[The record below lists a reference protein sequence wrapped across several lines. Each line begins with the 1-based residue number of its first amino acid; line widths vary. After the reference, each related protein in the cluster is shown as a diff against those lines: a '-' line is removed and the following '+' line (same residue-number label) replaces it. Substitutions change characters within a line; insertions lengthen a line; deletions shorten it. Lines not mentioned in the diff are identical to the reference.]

1 MQDRSDESLC
11 LAYGGHFP
19 VVAASAWVAPGAVL
33 TGECS
38 VGEHATILFNCVLR
52 GDINRVEIGAGSN
65 IQDLTLCHVADE
77 WPCIVGREVT
87 VGHCALLHGC
97 VVEDGCLI
105 GMGARLLNGC
115 RIGRGSVIAAGAV
128 VTEGMQVPPGSFVA
142 GLPAAVKGPVTERM
156 LERLGAL
163 EAISISGNLPP
174 DPADGDKAVTT
185 TDFRIGFKEL
195 DGLPGV
201 PFARKYRRVAEA
213 YRGGRP
219 FRPEAG
225 QL

>member
-1 MQDRSDESLC
+1 MSALPAP
-11 LAYGGHFP
+11 LLLPYGATAPDVHP
-19 VVAASAWVAPGAVL
+19 TAWLAPGVVL
-33 TGECS
+33 TGET
-38 VGEHATILFNCVLR
+38 VIGPEATVLFNCVLR

-65 IQDLTLCHVADE
+65 IQDLSMCHVADE
-77 WPCIVGREVT
+77 WPCLIGREVT

-115 RIGRGSVIAAGAV
+115 RIGRGSIVAAGAV
-128 VTEGMQVPPGSFVA
+128 VPEGLQVPPGSFVA
-142 GLPAAVKGPVTERM
+142 GLPAVVKGPVTERM
-156 LERLGAL
+156 LEKLGAL
-163 EAISISGNLPP
+163 EAIAQDENVPEDLH
-174 DPADGDKAVTT
+174 
-185 TDFRIGFKEL
+185 
-195 DGLPGV
+195 GLPGV

-213 YRGGRP
+213 YRAGRP

>member
-1 MQDRSDESLC
+1 MPDDAL
-11 LAYGGHFP
+11 LLPYGP
-19 VVAASAWVAPGAVL
+19 VVPQVHPSAWLASGAVL
-33 TGECS
+33 TGEC
-38 VGEHATILFNCVLR
+38 VIGPDATILFNCVLR

-65 IQDLTLCHVADE
+65 IQDLTMCHVADE

-115 RIGRGSVIAAGAV
+115 RIGRGSIVAAGSV
-128 VTEGMQVPPGSFVA
+128 VPEGTRVPPGSFVA
-142 GLPAAVKGPVTERM
+142 GLPAVVKGEVTQRM
-156 LERLGAL
+156 LEKIGAL
-163 EAISISGNLPP
+163 EAVAQGDDVP
-174 DPADGDKAVTT
+174 DDLK
-185 TDFRIGFKEL
+185 
-195 DGLPGV
+195 GLPGV

-219 FRPEAG
+219 FRPAAG
-225 QL
+225 LH